1 MHIYNKS
8 INSSYLYKMP
18 TLRTVRKRTKYLLIY
33 LFVKLLI
40 GISNWMSRTAWLAF
54 CGALGK
60 IAYRFA
66 KKSKARTI
74 KHLTLAFGKEKSSE
88 EIRAISRDV
97 FMNLGK
103 NVGDILRHADVSTL
117 KDLEKFVVMKGFEN
131 FEIANA
137 RGKGVVFV
145 ACHMGAFE
153 LQITSMALR
162 GLNFMVIGTPLK
174 DKRLNDLMW
183 KHRNKNGTNAVERD
197 KATFPMLKTLK
208 SGGSV
213 ALLIDQDTKVKS
225 TFVNFFGMPAST
237 PIGAA
242 LLALKTGAAV
252 LPAFSHLGED
262 GKQHIEIL
270 PEIPLRNTGNEEE
283 DIHFNTQVYTDII
296 EARIRKYPSQW
307 VWMHERWKTKELTI
321 ATPAIK

>member
-1 MHIYNKS
+1 
-8 INSSYLYKMP
+8 MP
-18 TLRTVRKRTKYLLIY
+18 TLRTVRKKTKYLLIY
-33 LFVKLLI
+33 LLVKLLI
-40 GISNWMSRTAWLAF
+40 GISNWMPRTAWLAF

-60 IAYRFA
+60 TAYFFA
-66 KKSKARTI
+66 EKSKARTI
-74 KHLTLAFGKEKSSE
+74 KHLTLAFGDEKSSE
-88 EIRAISRDV
+88 EIKQISRDV

-117 KDLEKFVVMKGFEN
+117 NDLDKFVVMKGFEN
-131 FEIANA
+131 FEVANK

-283 DIHFNTQVYTDII
+283 DIHFNTQLYTNII

-307 VWMHERWKTKELTI
+307 VWMHERWKTKESTI
-321 ATPAIK
+321 VTTAMT

>member
-1 MHIYNKS
+1 
-8 INSSYLYKMP
+8 MP
-18 TLRTVRKRTKYLLIY
+18 TFRKIRKRIKYRLIY
-33 LFVKLLI
+33 IFVTFLI
-40 GISNWMSRTAWLAF
+40 RISNWMSRKVWLSF
-54 CGALGK
+54 CGNLGK
-60 IAYRFA
+60 LAYLFA
-66 KKSKARTI
+66 KNSKARTI
-74 KHLTLAFGKEKSSE
+74 QHLTMAFGKEKTSDD
-88 EIRAISRDV
+88 IRKISRDV
-97 FMNLGK
+97 FMMLGK
-103 NVGDILRHADVSTL
+103 NVGDILRHAGVSTL
-117 KDLEKFVVMKGFEN
+117 DDLNKFVVMKGFEN
-131 FEIANA
+131 FEAANA

-162 GLNFMVIGTPLK
+162 KLNFMVIGTPLK

-183 KHRNKNGTNAVERD
+183 KHRNRNGTNAVERD
-197 KATFPMLKTLK
+197 KATFPMLKVLK

-213 ALLIDQDTKVKS
+213 ALLIDQDTRVKS

-262 GKQHIEIL
+262 GMQYIEIL
-270 PEIPLRNTGNEEE
+270 PEIPLINTGNENE
-283 DIHFNTQVYTDII
+283 DIQANTQVYTNII

-307 VWMHERWKTKELTI
+307 VWMHERWKTKDTSSTTSGNI
-321 ATPAIK
+321 TA